1 MKNEEPEPHKISVM
15 INRSMLTVDSR
26 LCSKG
31 RSHWL
36 LSLPFRGFVRKSIN
50 SRIINNNGAQSTVV
64 ELGYKQISCA
74 ILSLRV
80 FFLLKTTFYITWSSS
95 PSQNFYVAWCCSL
108 STTLSLL
115 SQTVCNFV
123 EETT

>member
-1 MKNEEPEPHKISVM
+1 MLKNEEPEPHKISVM
-15 INRSMLTVDSR
+15 INRSMLTVVSR

-64 ELGYKQISCA
+64 ELGYIQISCA

-80 FFLLKTTFYITWSSS
+80 FFPFKDNILHYLE
-95 PSQNFYVAWCCSL
+95 Q
-108 STTLSLL
+108 
-115 SQTVCNFV
+115 
-123 EETT
+123 

>member
-1 MKNEEPEPHKISVM
+1 MLKNEEPEPHKISVM
-15 INRSMLTVDSR
+15 INRSMLTVVSR

-36 LSLPFRGFVRKSIN
+36 LSLPLRGFVRKSIN

-64 ELGYKQISCA
+64 ELGYIQISCA

-80 FFLLKTTFYITWSSS
+80 FFSFKDNILHYLE
-95 PSQNFYVAWCCSL
+95 Q
-108 STTLSLL
+108 
-115 SQTVCNFV
+115 
-123 EETT
+123 

>member
-15 INRSMLTVDSR
+15 INRSMLTVDST

-36 LSLPFRGFVRKSIN
+36 LSLPLRGFVRKSIN

-64 ELGYKQISCA
+64 ELGYIQISCA

-80 FFLLKTTFYITWSSS
+80 FFPFKDNILHYLE
-95 PSQNFYVAWCCSL
+95 Q
-108 STTLSLL
+108 
-115 SQTVCNFV
+115 
-123 EETT
+123 